1 MTNIEL
7 YNYLKTSLSDMFS
20 DSSERL
26 VFARR
31 LFSAITGRGN
41 QDMVLNP
48 GREVAAS
55 GQFVDSVIER
65 ARRNEPLEYIFNS
78 AQFLDFDFVTNGKV
92 LIPRPETEELV
103 MMVSNHLDKLA
114 RAVHVL
120 DIGTGSGCIPVSLA
134 SYVPGCRYY
143 AFDISDSALETAHQ
157 NAEKYNCE
165 VDFRKVDILGWESA
179 IPGSLSPKNND
190 GLYDVIIS
198 NPPYVM
204 DSEKKDMQSNVL
216 DYEPH
221 NALFVPDADPLV
233 FYRSISRFAARF
245 LRPGG
250 RLYFEINEKLGKET
264 ATLMEDCGM
273 CNVLIIKDLFSKD
286 RFAVAEMPSI

>member
-1 MTNIEL
+1 
-7 YNYLKTSLSDMFS
+7 MFE

-31 LFSAITGRGN
+31 MFSSITGSGS

-65 ARRNEPLEYIFNS
+65 ARRHEPLEYIFNS
-78 AQFLDFDFVTNGKV
+78 AQFLDFDFMTNGNV

-103 MMVSNHLDKLA
+103 VKVRDYLQSLGRSA
-114 RAVHVL
+114 HVL

-134 SYVPGCRYY
+134 CYLPDCRYY

-157 NAEKYNCE
+157 NAEKYHCDI
-165 VDFRKVDILGWESA
+165 DFRQVDILEWERAGDAS
-179 IPGSLSPKNND
+179 ISPKNNS
-190 GLYDVIIS
+190 GKYDVIVS

-250 RLYFEINEKLGKET
+250 RLYFEINEQLAKET
-264 ATLMEDCGM
+264 AILMEDCGFG
-273 CNVLIIKDLFSKD
+273 NVLIIKDLFSKD
-286 RFAVAEMPSI
+286 RFAVAERLSI